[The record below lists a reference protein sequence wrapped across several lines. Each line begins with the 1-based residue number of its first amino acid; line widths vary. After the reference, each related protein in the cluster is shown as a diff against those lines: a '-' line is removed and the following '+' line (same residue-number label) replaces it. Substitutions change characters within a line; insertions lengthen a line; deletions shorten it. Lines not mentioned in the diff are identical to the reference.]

1 MERQI
6 SQGQPFEPRIART
19 DDCEIPRRDSISR
32 RVINERL
39 RCLMQRTSTC
49 RTKNTECFENLLCG
63 CQQPRPKR
71 VCLLFGARH
80 TAFTL
85 TWDAPLSFG
94 TRPRDL
100 CLKRRTI
107 KSLSLRFWLS
117 SSRSLGRCLLLG
129 QRSPMNLHTV
139 RPYIHTSLMLRQA
152 QHERKILND
161 IKSPPF
167 VLSTVEGLRQS
178 FSGACR
184 RSRAGSFIVA
194 STPDRFSPP
203 SPATRTAG
211 HRRRPRSRWR
221 WLRADRYWRIRRSV
235 WNRAGPR
242 RRWFCPARFSAPGYL
257 SPTAACN
264 RPSYC
269 S

>member
-71 VCLLFGARH
+71 DCLLFVARH
-80 TAFTL
+80 TAVTL

-100 CLKRRTI
+100 SLKRRTI

-139 RPYIHTSLMLRQA
+139 RPYIHHTSL
-152 QHERKILND
+152 
-161 IKSPPF
+161 
-167 VLSTVEGLRQS
+167 
-178 FSGACR
+178 
-184 RSRAGSFIVA
+184 RAS
-194 STPDRFSPP
+194 SE
-203 SPATRTAG
+203 
-211 HRRRPRSRWR
+211 
-221 WLRADRYWRIRRSV
+221 
-235 WNRAGPR
+235 PR
-242 RRWFCPARFSAPGYL
+242 RRMNGSY
-257 SPTAACN
+257 PTACQ
-264 RPSYC
+264 
-269 S
+269 